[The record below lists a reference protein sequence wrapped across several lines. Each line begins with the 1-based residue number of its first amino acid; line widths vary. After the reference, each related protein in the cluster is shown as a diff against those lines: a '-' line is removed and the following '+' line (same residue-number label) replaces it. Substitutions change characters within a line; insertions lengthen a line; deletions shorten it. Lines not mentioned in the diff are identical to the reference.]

1 MTVREEPKASA
12 SDDDGLTAE
21 IVFTRLEQ
29 LRELLRLTD
38 YLREF
43 RPARAHADRGGTGR
57 DVSDDADR

>member
-1 MTVREEPKASA
+1 MTTRE
-12 SDDDGLTAE
+12 DDGPSVAHDDQLTAE
-21 IVFTRLEQ
+21 IVFERLEQ

-43 RPARAHADRGGTGR
+43 RPARAHADRGRTGR